1 MDLGWILV
9 VVWPSAK
16 CSLPHDP
23 QHRPQRT
30 EEGQPPPSPATSRFW
45 DVRCK
50 GEKVVGTRW
59 PFLVQTLDQ
68 RGLELSLGCRAGGE
82 QSCLRCTSLPQVR
95 PSVEGHPKKGNHNH
109 AIFYY
114 PNQIPRLC
122 PLAKSQANEW
132 SSGDRQGSAQL
143 GVPRPTRRGY
153 KYLSV
158 FLGFPPARPHPEL
171 SPSFPPRG
179 G

>member
-1 MDLGWILV
+1 MDLGRGV
-9 VVWPSAK
+9 AVG
-16 CSLPHDP
+16 
-23 QHRPQRT
+23 QM
-30 EEGQPPPSPATSRFW
+30 QPPPRPPALATEDRGRAASSFSCDFQILGRQMQGRESGGDPVAFPRPNAGPERARAEPGVQSR
-45 DVRCK
+45 R
-50 GEKVVGTRW
+50 
-59 PFLVQTLDQ
+59 
-68 RGLELSLGCRAGGE
+68 E